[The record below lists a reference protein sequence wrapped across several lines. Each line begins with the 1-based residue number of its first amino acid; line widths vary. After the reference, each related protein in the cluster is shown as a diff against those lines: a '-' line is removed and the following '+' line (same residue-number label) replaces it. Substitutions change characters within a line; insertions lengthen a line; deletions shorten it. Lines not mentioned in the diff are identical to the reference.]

1 MGVDWA
7 ALEEAIRVTALRHA
21 AEVITG
27 HPDQD
32 FYAIALHG
40 VSTEESESIAM
51 PLLALNSVQALE
63 RDRVTASRE
72 ELVERGED
80 ADEPADYE
88 DREDAEPGSSTESED
103 VTIDDD
109 SIVISDADEQETDE
123 EDSSLND
130 DEEDLDQ
137 VLASLEEGLDADD
150 SESFYSDKWEPSD
163 WHWSAI
169 DLCEDPAA
177 TLWSDAMTDLAA
189 HEGWEVTIKRYYRT
203 LVAVA
208 QSLREE
214 LQQRTPADLVCYVAD
229 EDHAE
234 KLLRLCLTD
243 KQLSK
248 YFPQLA
254 QLVEGP

>member
-63 RDRVTASRE
+63 RDRATASRE

-88 DREDAEPGSSTESED
+88 DRPDAQPDSPLEGED
-103 VTIDDD
+103 VTLEEN
-109 SIVISDADEQETDE
+109 SIVISDADDEEADE
-123 EDSSLND
+123 EDQEDL
-130 DEEDLDQ
+130 DEDDLDQ

-150 SESFYSDKWEPSD
+150 AESFYSDKWEPSD

-177 TLWSDAMTDLAA
+177 TLWSDAMTDLASR
-189 HEGWEVTIKRYYRT
+189 EGWEPTIKRYYAT

-208 QSLREE
+208 NSLREE
-214 LQQRTPADLVCYVAD
+214 LQQRTTADLVCYVAD

-243 KQLSK
+243 QQLSK
-248 YFPQLA
+248 YFPQLS
-254 QLVEGP
+254 QLAEGQ

>member
-1 MGVDWA
+1 MGVDWT

-21 AEVITG
+21 AEVISG

-63 RDRVTASRE
+63 RDRNAASRE

-80 ADEPADYE
+80 ADDLADYE
-88 DREDAEPGSSTESED
+88 DREDADFESSEEPQD
-103 VTIDDD
+103 VTIDEET
-109 SIVISDADEQETDE
+109 IVISDSDDQEA
-123 EDSSLND
+123 EDPEAEPID
-130 DEEDLDQ
+130 DEDLDE
-137 VLASLEEGLDADD
+137 VLASLEAGLDADD

-177 TLWSDAMTDLAA
+177 SIWSDAMTDLAA
-189 HEGWEVTIKRYYRT
+189 HEGWEVTIKRYYHT
-203 LVAVA
+203 LVSVA

-214 LQQRTPADLVCYVAD
+214 LQQRTSADLVCYVAD

-234 KLLRLCLTD
+234 KLLRLCLTE
-243 KQLSK
+243 KQLSR

-254 QLVEGP
+254 QLVEGA